1 MGLEGY
7 MEWVAYVCLGLLF
20 TVLLIA
26 IVTAKKKRTSDI
38 HSMDGRDFEEFCAE
52 VLESHGYRDIE
63 FTPATGDF
71 GADLLVTDKEGN
83 RLAVQCKRYSR
94 PVGVKAVQEAQSAA
108 SYYHCKKAVVMTN
121 STFTESAKKL
131 ALKSGVSLI
140 DGGMLQKLNIEK
152 ANHSDFSSSHLFLS
166 YAFTE
171 GVEEEEIL
179 VVIDGEKRGLLP
191 YGLSALY
198 SLSPGEHT
206 ILVRFGRQKETMSF
220 FTKDGETISCVCC
233 VVKGRVSLLRFS
245 SQWSYEG

>member
-1 MGLEGY
+1 MRNSALKF
-7 MEWVAYVCLGLLF
+7 WNP
-20 TVLLIA
+20 TD
-26 IVTAKKKRTSDI
+26 IV
-38 HSMDGRDFEEFCAE
+38 
-52 VLESHGYRDIE
+52 IE

-71 GADLLVTDKEGN
+71 GADCVTDEGN

-108 SYYHCKKAVVMTN
+108 SYYHCK
-121 STFTESAKKL
+121 SSGHDQFHLHRSAI

-206 ILVRFGRQKETMSF
+206 ILVRFGGQKETMSF